1 MRILVLNSGS
11 SSIKFGVFDD
21 DLDEVHAGRVTEIGG
36 RAVLSAAGRRVE
48 CAAPDHR
55 AALAAVFAELDRAG
69 IMAQGLSA
77 AAHRVVHGGSKLSA
91 ACRITRAVE
100 DEIDN
105 CAALAPLHNPHNL
118 AGIRAVAALAPDLAQ
133 FASFDTAFHATI
145 PALATRLALPQR
157 AETAGLRRYGFHGLS
172 YASLVGD
179 LPLLSGAPLPRRLLA
194 FHLGNGASACA
205 ILDGR
210 SAGTTMG
217 YSPLDGLLM
226 GTRAGSLDPE
236 VVLTLAERL
245 GVGPARAMLNREAG
259 LVALAGQ
266 SDMKALIDDPGKPAA
281 DAVEAFCR
289 AAARQGAGLIPAMG
303 GIDAIAFTGGIGEH
317 AAPVRARIV
326 ELLGW
331 IGARIDP
338 QANAAARASV
348 AASSSTIGIWIV
360 PAREERRIAADAK
373 LHLSRG

>member
-11 SSIKFGVFDD
+11 SSVKFGVFGD
-21 DLDEVHAGRVTEIGG
+21 DLGEVHSGRVTEIGG
-36 RAVLSAAGRRVE
+36 RAMLAAGGRRVA
-48 CAAPDHR
+48 CVAPDHR
-55 AALAAVFAELDRAG
+55 AALAAVFAELERAG
-69 IMAQGLSA
+69 IMAKGLTA
-77 AAHRVVHGGSKLSA
+77 AAHRVVHGGPGLSA
-91 ACRITRAVE
+91 ACPITQAIE
-100 DEIDN
+100 AEIEA

-118 AGIRAVAALAPDLAQ
+118 AGIRAVAALAPDLVQ

-145 PALATRLALPQR
+145 PAVATRLALPDR
-157 AETAGLRRYGFHGLS
+157 AATAGLRRYGFHGLS

-179 LPLLSGAPLPRRLLA
+179 LPLVSGAPLPRRVLA

-210 SAGTTMG
+210 SVGTTMG

-236 VVLTLAERL
+236 VVLTLAERM
-245 GVGPARAMLNREAG
+245 GAGPARAMLNRDSG
-259 LVALAGQ
+259 LLALAGQ
-266 SDMKALIDDPGKPAA
+266 SDMKLLLDDPGEVAA
-281 DAVEAFCR
+281 GAVEAFCQ
-289 AAARQGAGLIPAMG
+289 AAARHGAGLIPAMG

-331 IGARIDP
+331 AGARIDP
-338 QANAAARASV
+338 AANAEARASV
-348 AASSSTIGIWIV
+348 AATASALGIWIV
-360 PAREERRIAADAK
+360 PAREERRIAADAA
-373 LHLSRG
+373 LCLAEG